1 MPSLSPTLL
10 RPLLFTAA
18 IGLPLITYA
27 ADRNPGVQAG
37 ISAGATS
44 GAYAH
49 YDVKPLVVPSI
60 AWQGERFFPKS
71 AQPARRRVRPREVLK
86 IGDVFRV
93 LRPFVC
99 QERSLLRKRT
109 RKPSASVPA
118 AERAAAGPLAAVAVR
133 ARKTAVE
140 GEFRDPPA
148 ELFFQIGTY
157 GVVVD
162 AAEDI
167 FQIEGSV

>member
-18 IGLPLITYA
+18 IGLPLITHA

-60 AWQGERFFPKS
+60 AWQGERFFASP
-71 AQPARRRVRPREVLK
+71 
-86 IGDVFRV
+86 G
-93 LRPFVC
+93 
-99 QERSLLRKRT
+99 SLGMYLYQ
-109 RKPSASVPA
+109 
-118 AERAAAGPLAAVAVR
+118 AVACACR
-133 ARKTAVE
+133 PQSRPTRCASRPT
-140 GEFRDPPA
+140 
-148 ELFFQIGTY
+148 T
-157 GVVVD
+157 
-162 AAEDI
+162 
-167 FQIEGSV
+167 